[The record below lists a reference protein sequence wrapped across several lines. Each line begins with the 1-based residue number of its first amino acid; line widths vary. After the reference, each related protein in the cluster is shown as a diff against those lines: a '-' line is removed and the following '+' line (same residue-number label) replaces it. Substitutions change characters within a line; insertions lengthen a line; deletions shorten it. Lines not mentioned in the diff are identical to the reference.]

1 MKRTQLISAFLSLAA
16 LWGVQTGSAAAQS
29 AANAKPAYLDAGRPI
44 EERVEDALAR
54 MTLEEKR
61 PFTQNK
67 SGGFHVFHRRWQ
79 FLQNP

>member
-54 MTLEEKR
+54 MTLEEKVALCMHSRNSAR
-61 PFTQNK
+61 PAFRA
-67 SGGFHVFHRRWQ
+67 SGYPKCG
-79 FLQNP
+79 

>member
-44 EERVEDALAR
+44 E
-54 MTLEEKR
+54 
-61 PFTQNK
+61 
-67 SGGFHVFHRRWQ
+67 
-79 FLQNP
+79 